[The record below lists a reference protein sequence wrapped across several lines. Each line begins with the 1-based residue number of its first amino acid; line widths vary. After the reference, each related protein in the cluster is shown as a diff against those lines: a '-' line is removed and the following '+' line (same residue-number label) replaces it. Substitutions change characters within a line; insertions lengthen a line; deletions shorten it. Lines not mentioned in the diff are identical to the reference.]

1 MLRLAGRAGGM
12 GWGAAWAAAYALVFQ
27 LVFASALMAAMPRD
41 ASGTP
46 VCTASASLSVDPQSG
61 GGADRTALHCL
72 ACLARADIAD
82 LPPPI
87 PVPAIERTAAVVVA
101 ALPARPIAPRAAA
114 RLPSQPR
121 APPFL
126 G

>member
-1 MLRLAGRAGGM
+1 M
-12 GWGAAWAAAYALVFQ
+12 GWVAALAAAYALVFQ
-27 LVFASALMAAMPRD
+27 LVFASALVAGMPRD
-41 ASGTP
+41 ASGALI
-46 VCTASASLSVDPQSG
+46 CTGVSTLATD
-61 GGADRTALHCL
+61 ADRDGKADETAVRCA

-87 PVPAIERTAAVVVA
+87 PVPALVRSGAGAASVA
-101 ALPARPIAPRAAA
+101 PAHPITPRAPA